1 MSGSR
6 LHLLDK
12 QKEQIYLFYLKCSK
26 QQYGVFE
33 NRALVNNY
41 QHLTNRTQMA
51 NNNKTKKVETPPRPD
66 NRRQMITYCIIFV
79 IGFLAGVAFT
89 VYKSSSITPVSVTVP
104 DGQQSPPHNEET
116 HQATINLEAEVTAN
130 PGNFQAWASLG
141 NLYYDTDQATKAIAA
156 YNKSLQLHKGDA
168 NLITDLGV
176 MYRKNNQPE
185 KAIEHFNRAIQE
197 NSTHL
202 PSRYNKGI
210 VLLYD
215 LGDQKAAIAAWEEM
229 LGIDPQAKTAN
240 GMTIRDLIDKVKAD
254 QTPSK

>member
-1 MSGSR
+1 
-6 LHLLDK
+6 
-12 QKEQIYLFYLKCSK
+12 
-26 QQYGVFE
+26 
-33 NRALVNNY
+33 
-41 QHLTNRTQMA
+41 MA
-51 NNNKTKKVETPPRPD
+51 NNNKTKKVASSSQPG
-66 NRRQMITYCIIFV
+66 NKSHLITYCIIFV

-89 VYKSSSITPVSVTVP
+89 VYKSKGLAPAGITAADS
-104 DGQQSPPHNEET
+104 QQSPPHNEEI
-116 HQATINLEAEVTAN
+116 HQATLKLEAEVTAN
-130 PGNFQAWASLG
+130 PGNFQAWTNLG
-141 NLYYDTDQATKAIAA
+141 NLYYDTDQTVKAIAA

-185 KAIEHFNRAIQE
+185 KAIEHFDRAIQE

-215 LGDQKAAIAAWEEM
+215 LNDQKAAIAAWEEM
-229 LGIDPQAKTAN
+229 LTIDPQAKTAA

-254 QTPSK
+254 QTKSK